1 MKGKMSSTIA
11 AFVNMMSFHPPLP
24 PPISMLT
31 DGGPDHFIITGLC
44 ANMNIE
50 IWGRDCAIEN
60 PEEYEQ
66 VFLK

>member
-1 MKGKMSSTIA
+1 MKGKMSSTIT
-11 AFVNMMSFHPPLP
+11 AFVNMMSFHPQPP

-31 DGGPDHFIITGLC
+31 DGGPDHLIITEPF

-50 IWGRDCAIEN
+50 IWGGDCAIEN